1 MPSDDRPQSERPL
14 SKPQPK
20 VAGSRPRQARPR
32 FTLPY
37 TVDPKD
43 EQTGFLTGIERLQRD
58 AKSGGYGV
66 FASVV
71 VHGLLILLLG
81 LIVFQTRHTA
91 DGDPLIAIWSQPGE
105 RAERAAKSRRSIAV
119 PIEVASIRG
128 DRPPA
133 PPPVNPMGEETTTAP
148 IGIAPVNV
156 TEVVMLDARLLGI
169 EETSADY
176 LASVEFSGMIRE
188 NPSTGPA
195 PFREVWNMSK
205 PKDGSAGWLVA
216 GVQALQ

>member
-1 MPSDDRPQSERPL
+1 MPSDDRPQSERPP

-20 VAGSRPRQARPR
+20 VAGSRTRLARPR

-66 FASVV
+66 FVSLVM
-71 VHGLLILLLG
+71 HGLLILLLG

-128 DRPPA
+128 DRPPR
-133 PPPVNPMGEETTTAP
+133 PPPCQSYG
-148 IGIAPVNV
+148 
-156 TEVVMLDARLLGI
+156 
-169 EETSADY
+169 
-176 LASVEFSGMIRE
+176 
-188 NPSTGPA
+188 
-195 PFREVWNMSK
+195 
-205 PKDGSAGWLVA
+205 
-216 GVQALQ
+216 